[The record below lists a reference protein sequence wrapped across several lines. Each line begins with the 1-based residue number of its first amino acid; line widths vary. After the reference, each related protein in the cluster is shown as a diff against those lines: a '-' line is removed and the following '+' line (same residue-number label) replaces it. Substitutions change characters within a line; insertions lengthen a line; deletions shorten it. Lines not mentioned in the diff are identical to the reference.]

1 MKEGRKRRDR
11 EQFLI
16 LTQRALHCAISP
28 NYEGKERSG
37 GESEI
42 TQKIKKLSMENL
54 ENFPK
59 YTNFPD
65 EHIS

>member
-1 MKEGRKRRDR
+1 MKEGRKKKDR

-28 NYEGKERSG
+28 NYEGKERR
-37 GESEI
+37 ESEI